1 MAEDPSQG
9 AGVYGSVAFCDV
21 PVAVLDKMTEKVNQ
35 LAPDTLFWTGD
46 VVPHDQWN
54 YSQEYVEKYQ
64 TFLFNYMSENLS
76 EWRTY
81 PLEGNHD
88 FGTVINSQNFDV
100 TDPIL
105 PFLANYWQK
114 WLGEES
120 LADFEKMGFY
130 TAKFSTTDGTKYD
143 NVNVIAINTEACY
156 NANYYLMSNRE
167 DPGD

>member
-1 MAEDPSQG
+1 
-9 AGVYGSVAFCDV
+9 
-21 PVAVLDKMTEKVNQ
+21 MT
-35 LAPDTLFWTGD
+35 
-46 VVPHDQWN
+46 
-54 YSQEYVEKYQ
+54 
-64 TFLFNYMSENLS
+64 ENLS
-76 EWRTY
+76 NWRTY

-88 FGTVINSQNFDV
+88 FGKVINSQDFDE

-114 WLGEES
+114 WLDEEA
-120 LADFEKMGFY
+120 LADFSKMGFY
-130 TAKFSTTDGTKYD
+130 TTKLSTSNGTKYD

>member
-1 MAEDPSQG
+1 MATDPANAAGEYG
-9 AGVYGSVAFCDV
+9 AIGYCDV
-21 PVAVLDKMTEKVNQ
+21 PVSVLDKMTEKVNE

-54 YSQEYVEKYQ
+54 YSQEYVERYQ
-64 TFLFNYMSENLS
+64 TFLFEYMKSNLNS
-76 EWRTY
+76 WATF

-88 FGTVINSQNFDV
+88 FGEVINSQNFDV

-105 PFLANYWQK
+105 PFLAEYWSDYLDEAALK
-114 WLGEES
+114 
-120 LADFEKMGFY
+120 DFSKNGFY
-130 TAKFSTTDGTKYD
+130 TTKFRTTDGTVYE

-156 NANYYLMSNRE
+156 NANYYLISNRE